1 MIKSRPA
8 VLLMLLA
15 LAACSSNHQSHR
27 AIAIV
32 DVTVVDVRRGISRP
46 HIDVIVQEDK
56 ITSVAPTGGRL
67 PSAAS
72 VISGKGRFLIP
83 GLWDMHIHE
92 ADDPRALGLLL
103 AAGLTGARDM
113 GSDPQKALENR
124 KRIESGQLDGPRLFV
139 AGPVLE
145 GPPSKP
151 DNETWIIRTPLEADK
166 AVGTLVALGVDFI
179 KLHDHLSR
187 EVFHAVAVA
196 DAAKAK
202 GLPFVGHVSEW
213 ITPAEASDMGQ
224 KSIEHFEF
232 LPKKCLALLDPKRSG
247 TPPGCDRASL
257 DALMKTFARNATWL
271 DPTAGAFRYFA
282 PEQWEKIRSS
292 YRDLAELM
300 RANGV
305 KVLAGTDQSGYLES
319 KGSVPGRS
327 LHEELGFLVDAGF
340 SPVEALQ
347 AATTGPAE
355 FFGLAASLGTVEA
368 GKSADLVLLDGD
380 PLQDIRSTMRIAA
393 VIRQGRLY
401 DAEALTRL
409 HSNTAGSIANV
420 SPAGFA
426 NPLLVLV
433 KKPAARP

>member
-1 MIKSRPA
+1 MIKSVPA
-8 VLLMLLA
+8 VLVLLSA
-15 LAACSSNHQSHR
+15 LAACSSNSQFR
-27 AIAIV
+27 KAIVIV
-32 DVTVVDVRRGISRP
+32 DVTVVDVRRGVGLP
-46 HIDVIVQEDK
+46 HMDVVVHDDK
-56 ITSVAPTGGRL
+56 ITSVAPTGERL

-83 GLWDMHIHE
+83 GLWDMHVHE

-103 AAGLTGARDM
+103 AAGITGARDM
-113 GSDPQKALENR
+113 QSDPQKALENR
-124 KRIESGQLDGPRLFV
+124 QRIESGQLDGPRLLV
-139 AGPVLE
+139 AGPLLE

-151 DNETWIIRTPLEADK
+151 DNETWIVRTPQEADR
-166 AVGTLVALGVDFI
+166 AVASLAALGVDFI
-179 KLHDHLSR
+179 KVHDHLSR
-187 EVFHAVAVA
+187 EASHAVANS
-196 DAAKAK
+196 AKAK

-232 LPKKCLALLDPKRSG
+232 LPKKCLALLDPKRSD
-247 TPPGCDRASL
+247 TPPGCDRATL
-257 DALMKTFARNATWL
+257 DALMKTFARNGTWL

-282 PEQWEKIRSS
+282 PEQWEKIRSV

-340 SPVEALQ
+340 SPVEALR

-355 FFGLAASLGTVEA
+355 FFGLAGSLGTVEA

-393 VIRQGRLY
+393 VIRHGHLY
-401 DAEALTRL
+401 DPAALTRL
-409 HSNTAGSIANV
+409 RNR
-420 SPAGFA
+420 
-426 NPLLVLV
+426 
-433 KKPAARP
+433 KP